1 MSDYLAIITLPYG
14 NCWGR
19 NPDKEKA
26 IKDAIRQLKGWGS
39 YLKVADIDINIDVM
53 DVHGH
58 KEVYWDNFGFMADG
72 KKFTPVMELVTRRTP
87 KWR

>member
-39 YLKVADIDINIDVM
+39 YLKVADIDINIDKN
-53 DVHGH
+53 G
-58 KEVYWDNFGFMADG
+58 
-72 KKFTPVMELVTRRTP
+72 
-87 KWR
+87 